1 MKPNRSFPLY
11 LFIASLAISFPLPQ
25 AMAAKHPVLSTSA
38 TPAAA
43 KDKKRTPAQA
53 SPPPSHP
60 NAQLADKEID
70 RKVES
75 LISSMTLAEKA
86 GQLAQYTAGFPT
98 GPGTHRENYEV
109 MITKGEVGSLL
120 NVNNAADANKFQHV
134 AMEKSRLHIPLLFG
148 LDVVH
153 GDRTTFPVPLGMA
166 ASFDP
171 TLVEQTARVAA
182 TESRA
187 DGVNWVFSPMVD
199 IARDARWGR
208 MVEGAGEDPYL
219 GSAMARA
226 YVAGYQG
233 KDLASP
239 DSVAA
244 CVKHFAA
251 YGAPVAGRDYN
262 AVDMSEIMLRQNY
275 LPTYHAAIA
284 PGNGFGA
291 ATVMSSFNSLNGVPA
306 TANPFIQT
314 QVLRKEWGFDGL
326 VVSDYGAIS
335 ELLKHSIAADGAQAA
350 EKALT
355 AGVDMDMEGDL
366 YRTRVPA
373 LVQSGQMPI
382 EVVDEA
388 VRRILRVKY
397 AMGLFEH
404 PYAPDNAK
412 PYEATESKRK
422 LARAAAEESLVLLK
436 NEALEGSGPLLPFNV
451 EKSSKTPLSVALI
464 GPFADSK
471 SDMLGS
477 WAGSGDP
484 GNVVTLRAAL
494 EARLPKGQ
502 FVYAKG
508 TDARTTSMAGFDEA
522 VAAAKRASVVILTLG
537 EAADETGEATS
548 KTDLN
553 LPGNQQQLLEAIVAT
568 GKPVVLV
575 IFSGRP
581 LSIPWA
587 ARHVPS
593 IVEAWFP
600 GIEAGPALADTL
612 FGDANFSGKLPVEF
626 PQSVGQEPLYLAQLP
641 TGRPA
646 GDTDLTHPPT
656 NGEEKYLSRY
666 IDETNA
672 PVFPFGWGLSY
683 AHFSYSPVTIQHTMG
698 SSSEVG
704 KVEVSV
710 DVKNTSAV
718 AGTEAVQ
725 LYIRDTVASVEQP
738 VRELKGF
745 ERVTLGPGE
754 QKHVSFTLGFDD
766 LAFYNVALKRVVEPG
781 TFKVWVGGS
790 SAATNE
796 AEFTVMK

>member
-1 MKPNRSFPLY
+1 MKILSCSSSLL
-11 LFIASLAISFPLPQ
+11 LFASLALSSPFP
-25 AMAAKHPVLSTSA
+25 AHAADPSAAAGLSKGRKQPVA
-38 TPAAA
+38 PPAAPVA
-43 KDKKRTPAQA
+43 
-53 SPPPSHP
+53 HP
-60 NAQLADKEID
+60 NAQLTGKELD
-70 RKVES
+70 RKVEA
-75 LISSMTLAEKA
+75 LLSSMTLAEKA

-120 NVNNAADANKFQHV
+120 NVNNATDANKFQHV
-134 AMEKSRLHIPLLFG
+134 AMEKARLHIPLLFG

-171 TLVEQTARVAA
+171 QLVEQAARVAA
-182 TESRA
+182 AESRA

-208 MVEGAGEDPYL
+208 IVESAGEDPYL
-219 GSAMARA
+219 GSTMARA

-239 DSVAA
+239 DAVAA

-306 TANPFIQT
+306 SANPFIQT

-366 YRTRVPA
+366 YRTRIPA
-373 LVQSGQMPI
+373 LVQNGQLPI
-382 EVVDEA
+382 AVVDEA

-404 PYAPDNAK
+404 PYAPDNAA
-412 PYEATESKRK
+412 PYQATEAKRK
-422 LARAAAEESLVLLK
+422 LARQAAEESLVLLK
-436 NEALEGSGPLLPFNV
+436 NNPLEGSGPVLPLHLADG
-451 EKSSKTPLSVALI
+451 KQGAQHIALI

-471 SDMLGS
+471 EDMLGS

-484 GNVVTLRAAL
+484 QYVVTLRGAL
-494 EARLPKGQ
+494 KARLAKGQ
-502 FVYAKG
+502 LLYAKG
-508 TDARTTSMAGFDEA
+508 TDARSTSTTGFDEA
-522 VAAAKRASVVILTLG
+522 VAAAKQSSVVVLTLG
-537 EAADETGEATS
+537 EAADETGEATA
-548 KTDLN
+548 KTDLD

-575 IFSGRP
+575 LFSGRP

-587 ARHVPS
+587 AKHVPS

-646 GDTDLTHPPT
+646 GDTDLSHPPT

-672 PVFPFGWGLSY
+672 PVYPFGWGLSY
-683 AHFSYSPVTIQHTMG
+683 AHFAYSPVKVKHTLG
-698 SSSEVG
+698 SSNEVG
-704 KVEVSV
+704 KIEVSV

-718 AGTEAVQ
+718 AGSEAVQ
-725 LYIRDTVASVEQP
+725 LYLRDLVASVEQP

-781 TFKVWVGGS
+781 TFKVWVGSS

>member
-1 MKPNRSFPLY
+1 MKSSRSLPHL
-11 LFIASLAISFPLPQ
+11 LLIAGFFLCPACLVH
-25 AMAAKHPVLSTSA
+25 AANSAEVAKDRKH
-38 TPAAA
+38 AAA
-43 KDKKRTPAQA
+43 TAAAPA
-53 SPPPSHP
+53 HP
-60 NAQLADKEID
+60 NAQLADRDIA
-70 RKVES
+70 RKVEA
-75 LISSMTLAEKA
+75 LLSSMTLAEKA

-109 MITKGEVGSLL
+109 MIAKGEVGSLL

-171 TLVEQTARVAA
+171 QLVEQTARVAA
-182 TESRA
+182 IESRA

-219 GSAMARA
+219 GSAMAKA

-239 DSVAA
+239 DAVAA

-284 PGNGFGA
+284 PGDGFGA

-306 TANPFIQT
+306 SANPFIQT
-314 QVLRKEWGFDGL
+314 QVLRREWGFDGL

-335 ELLKHSIAADGAQAA
+335 ELLKHAIAADGAQAA
-350 EKALT
+350 DKALT

-373 LVQSGQMPI
+373 LVQGGQLSM

-404 PYAPDNAK
+404 PYAPVNAA
-412 PYEATESKRK
+412 PYQASEDKRK
-422 LARAAAEESLVLLK
+422 LARQAAEESLVLLK
-436 NEALEGSGPLLPFNV
+436 NAALEGSGPLLPLHA
-451 EKSSKTPLSVALI
+451 EKNGKTPLTVALI
-464 GPFADSK
+464 GPLADAK
-471 SDMLGS
+471 HDMLGS

-484 GNVVTLRAAL
+484 QYVVTLREAL
-494 EARLPKGQ
+494 ESRLAKGQ
-502 FVYAKG
+502 LIVAEG
-508 TDARTTSMAGFDEA
+508 TDARTASTAGFDEA
-522 VAAAKRASVVILTLG
+522 VAAAKKSSVVIVAMG
-537 EAADETGEATS
+537 EPADETGEATA

-553 LPGNQQQLLEAIVAT
+553 LPGNQEQLLEALAAT
-568 GKPVVLV
+568 GKPIVLV
-575 IFSGRP
+575 VFSGRP

-587 ARHVPS
+587 ASHIPS

-600 GIEAGPALADTL
+600 GIEAGTAIADTL

-646 GDTDLTHPPT
+646 GDTDLSHPPT

-672 PVFPFGWGLSY
+672 PVYPFGWGLSY
-683 AHFSYSPVTIQHTMG
+683 AHFTYSPVTVKHSMG
-698 SSSEVG
+698 TSNDVG
-704 KVEVSV
+704 RIEVSA
-710 DVKNTSAV
+710 DVKNTSTV
-718 AGTEAVQ
+718 TGTETVQ
-725 LYIRDTVASVEQP
+725 LYIRDMVASVEQT

-745 ERVTLGPGE
+745 NRVTLAPGE
-754 QKHVSFTLGFDD
+754 QKHISFTLGFDE

-790 SAATNE
+790 SSATNE
-796 AEFTVMK
+796 AEFTVMQ

>member
-1 MKPNRSFPLY
+1 MKCSR
-11 LFIASLAISFPLPQ
+11 LFSNLLLIAGFLSCQ
-25 AMAAKHPVLSTSA
+25 ACSPAYSA
-38 TPAAA
+38 TASA
-43 KDKKRTPAQA
+43 KDKNPASTATP
-53 SPPPSHP
+53 PTPHP
-60 NAQLADKEID
+60 NAQLADKELN
-70 RKVES
+70 RKVDT
-75 LISSMTLAEKA
+75 LLSSMTLAEKA

-109 MITKGEVGSLL
+109 MIAKGEVGSLL
-120 NVNNAADANKFQHV
+120 NVNNAADANRFQHV

-171 TLVEQTARVAA
+171 QLVEQTARMAA
-182 TESRA
+182 MESRA

-208 MVEGAGEDPYL
+208 MVEGAGEDPFL

-226 YVAGYQG
+226 YVKGYQG
-233 KDLASP
+233 KDLSAP
-239 DSVAA
+239 DAVAVS
-244 CVKHFAA
+244 VKHFAA

-262 AVDMSEIMLRQNY
+262 AVDMSQITLRQVY
-275 LPTYHAAIA
+275 LPTYKAAIDA
-284 PGNGFGA
+284 GA

-306 TANPFIQT
+306 SANPFTLT
-314 QVLRKEWGFDGL
+314 QILRKEWGFDGL

-335 ELLKHSIAADGAQAA
+335 ELLKHGVAADGAQAA
-350 EKALT
+350 QKALT

-366 YRTRVPA
+366 YRTRIPA
-373 LVQSGQMPI
+373 LVQSGQLPI

-397 AMGLFEH
+397 AMGLFDH
-404 PYAPDNAK
+404 PYAPEMMA
-412 PYEATESKRK
+412 PYHPTDENKK
-422 LARAAAEESLVLLK
+422 LARQAAQESLVLLK
-436 NEALEGSGPLLPFNV
+436 NEALQGSGPLLPLHSGAD
-451 EKSSKTPLSVALI
+451 KQATHVALI

-484 GNVVTLRAAL
+484 ANVTTLRAAL
-494 EARLPKGQ
+494 EARLPPGQ
-502 FVYAKG
+502 LLFAKG
-508 TDARTTSMAGFDEA
+508 TDVRSTSTAGFDEA
-522 VAAAKRASVVILTLG
+522 VAAAKQSSVVVLALG
-537 EAADETGEATS
+537 EPADETGEATS

-553 LPGNQQQLLEAIVAT
+553 LPGNQEQLLEAVAAT
-568 GKPVVLV
+568 GKPVVLI

-587 ARHVPS
+587 AAHVPS

-600 GIEAGPALADTL
+600 GIQAGPALVDTL

-626 PQSVGQEPLYLAQLP
+626 PQSVGQEPLYYAQLP

-646 GDTDLTHPPT
+646 GDTDLSHPPT
-656 NGEEKYLSRY
+656 NSEEKYLSRY
-666 IDETNA
+666 IDQTNA
-672 PVFPFGWGLSY
+672 PVYPFGWGLSY
-683 AHFSYSPVTIQHTMG
+683 ARFTYSPLMVKHSMG
-698 SSSEVG
+698 SSNDVGKIEVG
-704 KVEVSV
+704 V
-710 DVKNTSAV
+710 DVKNNGSV
-718 AGTEAVQ
+718 AGTETVQ
-725 LYIRDTVASVEQP
+725 LYVRDMVASVEQP

-745 ERVTLGPGE
+745 ERVTLAPGE
-754 QKHVSFTLGFDD
+754 QKHVTFTLGFDD
-766 LAFYNVALKRVVEPG
+766 LAFYNVALQRVVEPG

-790 SAATNE
+790 SAALDE
-796 AEFTVMK
+796 GEFTVLQ